1 MIPVNRLEYKF
12 KGIPDP
18 FWIAGFT
25 SGDGSFQIRLRK
37 LNTNIG
43 YRVSLLY
50 SFHLHIRDLDV
61 LKGLATYFSSN
72 SLLPLLPAAQK
83 QGEAQQQGKNLISNE
98 KKVGISDDK
107 SVHLQIAKFT
117 HINEKIIPFF
127 EKYSIEG
134 VKSLD
139 FEDFKKVCKLIENK
153 KHLTPLLLPMRHEH
167 RGIKAILDIKL
178 NMNQNRKNTPSCLC
192 GLCTLEHRAL
202 IGAKI

>member
-1 MIPVNRLEYKF
+1 MIKNGEHLTEEGLLKIVTLKSSLNWGNSDKLTKAFPVVIPVKRQEYKF

-37 LNTNIG
+37 LNTNTG

-72 SLLPLLPAAQK
+72 S
-83 QGEAQQQGKNLISNE
+83 KNPTSNE
-98 KKVGISDDK
+98 KKVSISEDK

-117 HINEKIIPFF
+117 DINEKIIPFF
-127 EKYSIEG
+127 EKYPIEG

-139 FEDFKKVCKLIENK
+139 FEDFKKACKIIENK
-153 KHLTPLLLPMRHEH
+153 KHLTPL
-167 RGIKAILDIKL
+167 GIKAILDIKL
-178 NMNQNRKNTPSCLC
+178 NMNQNRKIL
-192 GLCTLEHRAL
+192 L
-202 IGAKI
+202 

>member
-1 MIPVNRLEYKF
+1 MIKNGEHLTVEGLLKIVSLKSSLNWGISDKLTKNFPLVIPVNRLEYKF

-61 LKGLATYFSSN
+61 LKGLASYFNNN
-72 SLLPLLPAAQK
+72 S
-83 QGEAQQQGKNLISNE
+83 KNQLSTFAFALQNSKANVD
-98 KKVGISDDK
+98 KKVGISEDK

-117 HINEKIIPFF
+117 NINEIIIPFF
-127 EKYSIEG
+127 EIYLIKG

-153 KHLTPLLLPMRHEH
+153 KHLTP
-167 RGIKAILDIKL
+167 IKAILEIKS
-178 NMNQNRKNTPSCLC
+178 NMNQNRTN
-192 GLCTLEHRAL
+192 
-202 IGAKI
+202 

>member
-1 MIPVNRLEYKF
+1 MIPVNRQEYKF

-25 SGDGSFQIRLRK
+25 SGDGSFQIKLRK

-61 LKGLATYFSSN
+61 LKGLATHFSSN
-72 SLLPLLPAAQK
+72 S
-83 QGEAQQQGKNLISNE
+83 KNLNSNE
-98 KKVGISDDK
+98 KKVSISEDK

-117 HINEKIIPFF
+117 DINEKIIPFF
-127 EKYSIEG
+127 EKYPIEG

-153 KHLTPLLLPMRHEH
+153 KHLTPL
-167 RGIKAILDIKL
+167 GIKAILDIKL
-178 NMNQNRKNTPSCLC
+178 NMNQNRKIPPF
-192 GLCTLEHRAL
+192 AL
-202 IGAKI
+202 AQKQEALSGAKF

>member
-1 MIPVNRLEYKF
+1 MK
-12 KGIPDP
+12 
-18 FWIAGFT
+18 
-25 SGDGSFQIRLRK
+25 
-37 LNTNIG
+37 
-43 YRVSLLY
+43 
-50 SFHLHIRDLDV
+50 
-61 LKGLATYFSSN
+61 
-72 SLLPLLPAAQK
+72 
-83 QGEAQQQGKNLISNE
+83 

-117 HINEKIIPFF
+117 DINEKIIPFF

-178 NMNQNRKNTPSCLC
+178 NMNQNRKILPLAYAACV
-192 GLCTLEHRAL
+192 H
-202 IGAKI
+202 